1 MKVEG
6 YDDTFAATFIVE
18 IAPDKAWPLI
28 ARKVED
34 KNQSAV
40 GSAPGTQVY
49 LPGWEMT
56 GVVLEA
62 TPGKTL
68 KLRKDTFPCKDTII
82 LIDLEAAGAGT
93 RVRIVQSGFGVDTK
107 AALNTPLGIGA
118 DFIFSDLALYLET
131 GGGVMAHRHMSAWA
145 TQFAADL
152 EETPTGLR
160 LKKVEPNGFAAGAG
174 MQAGDRLMTLAGAAV
189 ISWRDLVLTLRT
201 QMGQERVQLYW
212 ARGPEKMSGYGTFQ
226 PARVA

>member
-6 YDDTFAATFIVE
+6 YDDTFAATFLVE

-34 KNQSAV
+34 KNQSAAD
-40 GSAPGTQVY
+40 SAPGTQVY

-68 KLRKDTFPCKDTII
+68 KLRKDAFPCKDTII
-82 LIDLEAAGAGT
+82 LIDLEAAGSGT
-93 RVRIVQSGFGVDTK
+93 RVRVVQSGFGIDTK

-118 DFIFSDLALYLET
+118 DFIFTDFALYLET
-131 GGGVMAHRHMSAWA
+131 NGGVMAHRHMSSWA
-145 TQFAADL
+145 VSFGADVKETPAGLVVLDVPDNTFAARA
-152 EETPTGLR
+152 GL
-160 LKKVEPNGFAAGAG
+160 KN
-174 MQAGDRLMTLAGAAV
+174 GDRLLTLAGAA
-189 ISWRDLVLTLRT
+189 IITWRDLVLTLRT
-201 QMGQERVQLYW
+201 QAEQERVQLYW
-212 ARGPEKMSGYGTFQ
+212 ARGNEKMSGYGTFQ
-226 PARVA
+226 QARVA